1 MYQHIASKINHFN
14 SKMADSNYLDIRS
27 LYHSNYSSTK
37 YHIRFSPNASYYIL
51 FVIVVA
57 TSSPNTK
64 NEDNVAVIYG
74 VVIGM
79 SLLVLLVLIVLVV
92 AFYCYYLDK
101 SKNNRHQTDHLPDLM
116 GSPISLA
123 PVEGIDNVELIK
135 QVGRGRFATVWKA
148 VMNNSSVA
156 IKIFPVFNVESYSHE
171 RDIYTTPFF
180 EHDYLLHFIGAE
192 QRTVGYETQYWLVTA
207 YHEYG
212 SLLDFL
218 RVRTVSLE
226 NLCMMAESIA
236 MGLSHLH
243 CTFTRNG
250 KYKPAIVHRDFKSK
264 NILVKEDLTCAI
276 SDFGLAFKFVSGES
290 PVEAQGQVS
299 VSVCLLTCV
308 LYFNSIH
315 VGCKDPVMML

>member
-1 MYQHIASKINHFN
+1 MAGIAIIWQDLGPGVDKPLNKLVRFKCLELAGLI
-14 SKMADSNYLDIRS
+14 DIVC
-27 LYHSNYSSTK
+27 
-37 YHIRFSPNASYYIL
+37 IYIFL
-51 FVIVVA
+51 FVIVDP
-57 TSSPNTK
+57 TSSSSSK
-64 NEDNVAVIYG
+64 NNDDNVPVIYG

-79 SLLVLLVLIVLVV
+79 SLLILLVLIVIVV
-92 AFYCYYLDK
+92 LFYCYYLEK
-101 SKNNRHQTDHLPDLM
+101 SKNNRHQTDQLPTELIN
-116 GSPISLA
+116 SPTSLA

-148 VMNNSSVA
+148 VMNDSSVA

-180 EHDYLLHFIGAE
+180 DHDCLLHFIGAE

-250 KYKPAIVHRDFKSK
+250 RYKPAIVHRDFKSK
-264 NILVKEDLTCAI
+264 NVLVKEDLTCAI

-299 VSVCLLTCV
+299 VSMFC
-308 LYFNSIH
+308 
-315 VGCKDPVMML
+315 

>member
-1 MYQHIASKINHFN
+1 MYNRARRSAQCVF
-14 SKMADSNYLDIRS
+14 LVDIIYII
-27 LYHSNYSSTK
+27 LF
-37 YHIRFSPNASYYIL
+37 ICIL
-51 FVIVVA
+51 FVTVDP
-57 TSSPNTK
+57 TSLSNTGD
-64 NEDNVAVIYG
+64 NNDNVPVIYS
-74 VVIGM
+74 VVIGVT
-79 SLLVLLVLIVLVV
+79 LLILLVLIVFVV
-92 AFYCYYLDK
+92 MFYCCYLEK
-101 SKNNRHQTDHLPDLM
+101 LKKNRHQTDQLPTELM
-116 GSPISLA
+116 NSPTSLA

-148 VMNNSSVA
+148 VMNNSLVA
-156 IKIFPVFNVESYSHE
+156 IKNFPVFNVESYNHE

-180 EHDYLLHFIGAE
+180 EYDCLLHFIGAE

-250 KYKPAIVHRDFKSK
+250 RYKPAIVHRDFKSK
-264 NILVKEDLTCAI
+264 NVLVKEDLTCVI

-299 VSVCLLTCV
+299 VSVLLTCV
-308 LYFNSIH
+308 LCTLH
-315 VGCKDPVMML
+315 K